1 MTAHNHR
8 THVPGCYRCELSRDE
23 IEAARRDGDGDNDCW
38 YCLGEGDCEACT
50 ERRALQAEVERL
62 RAENAKLRAAA
73 TELNA
78 SELLITL
85 PAGDG
90 FAKTERF
97 VEAVKAAI
105 AIELDAITRRLDGL
119 DEETNR

>member
-1 MTAHNHR
+1 MNDFVQRLR
-8 THVPGCYRCELSRDE
+8 TRYKLRCRRCNRFNVDMEDLHALLDQAADE
-23 IEAARRDGDGDNDCW
+23 I
-38 YCLGEGDCEACT
+38 
-50 ERRALQAEVERL
+50 ERL

-97 VEAVKAAI
+97 AEAVKAAI
-105 AIELDAITRRLDGL
+105 AIELDAITRRLEEL
-119 DEETNR
+119 DEDTDR